1 MVEAFHGSEVFTVH
15 EGDFFVESHDF
26 DCVLDVFLFE
36 CTSLY
41 NTVRSLAQGLI
52 NGVFL

>member
-15 EGDFFVESHDF
+15 EGDFFVEFHDF

-36 CTSLY
+36 CACLY
-41 NTVRSLAQGLI
+41 NAVGSLSQGLI